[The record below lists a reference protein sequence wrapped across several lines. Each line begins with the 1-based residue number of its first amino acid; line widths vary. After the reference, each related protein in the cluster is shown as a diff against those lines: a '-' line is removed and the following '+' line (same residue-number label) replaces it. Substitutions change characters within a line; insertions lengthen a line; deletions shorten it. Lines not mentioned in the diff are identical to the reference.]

1 MEWSPW
7 GGVHGG
13 FGQTLK
19 GWRVSGWV
27 VGGMHKDGCMK
38 IHPMYVELSWYTI
51 WYMILRWHAHADINR
66 SVWGQWESMGG

>member
-1 MEWSPW
+1 MVPLVHDFEDGMQILIGACSVWSGVR

-13 FGQTLK
+13 FGQTLR

-38 IHPMYVELSWYTI
+38 IHPMYVELS
-51 WYMILRWHAHADINR
+51 
-66 SVWGQWESMGG
+66 

>member
-1 MEWSPW
+1 MESM
-7 GGVHGG
+7 GVHGG

-38 IHPMYVELSWYTI
+38 IHPMYVELS
-51 WYMILRWHAHADINR
+51 
-66 SVWGQWESMGG
+66 